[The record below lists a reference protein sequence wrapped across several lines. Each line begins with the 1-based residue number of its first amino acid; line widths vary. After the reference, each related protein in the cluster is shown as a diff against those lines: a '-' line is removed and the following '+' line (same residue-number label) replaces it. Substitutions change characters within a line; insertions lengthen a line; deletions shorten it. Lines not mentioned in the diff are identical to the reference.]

1 MVQSQFSEEEIR
13 EVLARAE
20 EIHQRRGNGPAENES
35 EIVIRAAEE
44 AGLPREAVE
53 QAIRERFDI
62 PAEIPKPRELVF
74 AKSSDGRY
82 YVAEVL
88 ESERGIRVR
97 FSKGG
102 EVTLALQDLRPCTFL
117 PGARIVCP
125 WPDWGWWT
133 CTVISYDAEKR
144 KVKVTDGWGNYQTFA
159 IADVRLD
166 PPRRSL
172 STFNRF
178 KNAVTAWGMGYLF
191 AALVGAGI
199 MWLVLR
205 L

>member
-1 MVQSQFSEEEIR
+1 MVQSQFSEQEIR

-20 EIHQRRGNGPAENES
+20 QIHQGRSAESES

-62 PAEIPKPRELVF
+62 PAEIPKPGELVF
-74 AKSSDGRY
+74 ARSSDGRY

-88 ESERGIRVR
+88 EAEKGIRVR

-102 EVTLALQDLRPCTFL
+102 EVNLTLQDLRPCNFL
-117 PGARIVCP
+117 PGARVVCP

-133 CTVISYDAEKR
+133 CTVISYNVEKR
-144 KVKVTDGWGNYQTFA
+144 KVKVTDGWGSYQTFSVGE
-159 IADVRLD
+159 IRLD
-166 PPRRSL
+166 PPQKKLSL
-172 STFNRF
+172 FTRF
-178 KNAVTAWGMGYLF
+178 KESIATWGLDYLF

-205 L
+205 

>member
-13 EVLARAE
+13 QVLARAE
-20 EIHQRRGNGPAENES
+20 EIHQRGGHKPSESDS

-62 PAEIPKPRELVF
+62 PAEIPKKGELVF

-102 EVTLALQDLRPCTFL
+102 EVSLTLEDLRPCTFL

-144 KVKVTDGWGNYQTFA
+144 KVKVTDGWGGNQTYS

-172 STFNRF
+172 SLLTRIRESIL
-178 KNAVTAWGMGYLF
+178 VWGMDYLF
-191 AALVGAGI
+191 AALIGAGI
-199 MWLVLR
+199 MWLILR
-205 L
+205 